1 MGALLEPDRFSSLA
15 RIKYDGHF
23 ISRYTLNMA
32 RKSLLPSIQW
42 LWILGVSL
50 IVLILISASVF
61 LSIAIFAASKAML
74 GSIPGQAEIAAFTE
88 LFGRITGSL
97 ASVALTLFATTW
109 LALRLRSAPRL
120 HGLIIGGIVA
130 AATLI
135 SDILFSPPTAPDE
148 WVAILLTILAGW
160 LGGGWGGFII
170 NNREAVYRSSQAI
183 KGANRKEA
191 VKAIGEHIATPS
203 IVLITLVNHF
213 GDLDRDSAWQPTYYL
228 KVPDSIGPLPTPVEL
243 FSVSKVTNLP
253 WHSHLLIALTDDE
266 SLLVASRNKNG
277 FSRTD
282 IQNYL
287 TIAEQIGLSLEN
299 LKLIEQAREN
309 GIMQER
315 QRLAGEIHDVLTQGF
330 ISIVTH
336 LEMAESKL
344 EKSPAEVQPLLDQAR
359 QIARDNLGAA
369 RQMTWALRPDLQSG
383 EPLSSAI
390 KSLAQRWSTVNG
402 IPALFTVTGNEQNL
416 HPDIETTLLRTA
428 REALNNIRKHAQA
441 DKVSLTLTYLDTL
454 VALDVRDN
462 GKGIQPE
469 ILPATGAAGGYGL
482 PSMREQAERLGG
494 ELNIESEPGMGTTI
508 AVSIPMPVQNRVP

>member
-1 MGALLEPDRFSSLA
+1 
-15 RIKYDGHF
+15 
-23 ISRYTLNMA
+23 MA

-50 IVLILISASVF
+50 IVLALISAAVF
-61 LSIAIFAASKAML
+61 LSIAIFAASEAML
-74 GSIPGQAEIAAFTE
+74 GSIPTQAEIAAFSE
-88 LFGRITGSL
+88 LFGRIIGSL
-97 ASVALTLFATTW
+97 SSVALTLFATTW
-109 LALRLRSAPRL
+109 LALRLRSSPRL
-120 HGLIIGGIVA
+120 NGLIIGGIVA

-135 SDILFSPPTAPDE
+135 SDNIFSPPTAPDE
-148 WVAILLTILAGW
+148 WVAIFLTVLAGG
-160 LGGGWGGFII
+160 LGGAWGGYIL
-170 NNREAVYRSSQAI
+170 NNREAVYRCSQAI
-183 KGANRKEA
+183 KGANRIEA
-191 VKAIGEHIATPS
+191 VKAIGEHLANPS

-213 GDLDRDSAWQPTYYL
+213 GDLDAGSAWKSTHYEVVPT
-228 KVPDSIGPLPTPVEL
+228 SIGPLPAPFEP
-243 FSVSKVTNLP
+243 FSVSKVTNLACP
-253 WHSHLLIALTDDE
+253 WRSQLLIALTAGE
-266 SLLVASRNKNG
+266 YLLIASRNKNG

-287 TIAEQIGLSLEN
+287 TIGEQIGLSLEN
-299 LKLIEQAREN
+299 LKLIEQARET

-369 RQMTWALRPDLQSG
+369 RQMTWALRPDLQRG
-383 EPLSSAI
+383 EPLSLAI
-390 KSLAQRWSTVNG
+390 KTLGENWSTVNG
-402 IPALFTVTGNEQNL
+402 IPALFRVTGIEQNL
-416 HPDIETTLLRTA
+416 HPDIETALLRTA

-441 DKVSLTLTYLDTL
+441 GKVSLTLTYLDAL

-469 ILPATGAAGGYGL
+469 ILLTSSAAGGFGL

-494 ELNIESEPGMGTTI
+494 ELNIESEPGTGTTI
-508 AVSIPMPVQNRVP
+508 AVSIPIN